1 MTDYYN
7 ELFAAMR
14 ELEAVKQ
21 QLADRQAEMMEL
33 EQELLEHRQRQAEP
47 LAAVDARVQGEVQP

>member
-21 QLADRQAEMMEL
+21 QLADRQAEMLKL
-33 EQELLEHRQRQAEP
+33 EQELLEHRLRQAE
-47 LAAVDARVQGEVQP
+47 LGEVQP